1 MTDQNGIAQ
10 GAALTQE
17 TFADFVARLKHHCK
31 GAGVEWHCTA
41 DAIFTVQAKR
51 RIAGIDMD
59 CTDNWLVYCDES
71 EWFSPQSYWDD
82 LDDEGRE
89 SLDAKAK
96 DDSDCSFLELDESE
110 QWYALG
116 KIQDHTVTG
125 YKEEWE
131 HVNSHFTKE
140 AAEAFIA
147 RKKHDYR
154 LGLRVYVDAQSHCW
168 EWNAIKDALISGRL
182 VLSEEKGGAA

>member
-10 GAALTQE
+10 GDALTSE
-17 TFADFVARLKHHCK
+17 TFANFVTRLRHHCE
-31 GAGVEWHCTA
+31 GSGVEWHCTA

-51 RIAGIDMD
+51 RVAGIDKD
-59 CTDNWLVYCDES
+59 YTDNWIVYCDES

-82 LDDEGRE
+82 LDDKGRE
-89 SLDAKAK
+89 YLDAKAK
-96 DDSDCSFLELDESE
+96 DDSDCSFLEMGEPE
-110 QWYALG
+110 QWRMLG
-116 KIQDHTVTG
+116 KLQDHTVTG
-125 YKEEWE
+125 YQEEWE

-168 EWNAIKDALISGRL
+168 EWNAIKDALIDGRL
-182 VLSEEKGGAA
+182 VFSEEKGGAA